1 MQVRDMYAK
10 ENDALKE
17 EVKRILLAT
26 TNYKPTDKIKFINTL
41 ERLGV
46 SYHFEKEI
54 EKLLQ
59 QMFDAH
65 AKFQDNIQDFDLFT
79 LGVYFRI
86 LRQHGYKISCGKSN
100 EFILL
105 HKYDLLDL
113 YINDFTRT

>member
-1 MQVRDMYAK
+1 MQVREMYAK
-10 ENDALKE
+10 ENEALKQE
-17 EVKRILLAT
+17 MKRILLAT
-26 TNYKPTDKIKFINTL
+26 TNSKPTDKIKFINTL

-54 EKLLQ
+54 EELLQ

-100 EFILL
+100 KFIRFY
-105 HKYDLLDL
+105 KYDFLDL
-113 YINDFTRT
+113 CKYI